1 MSWFG
6 RTITRQRYGIGL
18 ITRIAILMALTA
30 GFPYLV
36 YFVASSAGRGTSG
49 AGGAIALVMGM
60 YLKPLI
66 YVAFALSLIRP
77 AARRARTL
85 EMTILVGP
93 LIGFV
98 VLADL
103 AFGTL
108 FFNHWSVAFSLG
120 FVGPMRMPIPWL
132 LLAALISLITLAVL
146 AQRDDGLSARERFGI
161 AYPIWLSLVAL
172 AALHGFVLI
181 TTFLS
186 LGMGI
191 APRRLV
197 ALVWLTNSLPRM
209 PLAIALMAA
218 SLWLIVAD
226 RLSGGRGS
234 RAADTPTPTR
244 PPGAPGPR
252 GAPRAAFGLRGA

>member
-18 ITRIAILMALTA
+18 VIRIAALVALTA

-36 YFVASSAGRGTSG
+36 YFVASSAGRGTGG

-66 YVAFALSLIRP
+66 YIAFALSLIRP
-77 AARRARTL
+77 AARRASTL

-120 FVGPMRMPIPWL
+120 FVGRMRLPIPWL
-132 LLAALISLITLAVL
+132 LVAALIALITLAVL
-146 AQRDDGLSARERFGI
+146 GQRDDGMPARERFGV
-161 AYPIWLSLVAL
+161 AYPIWLGLTAM
-172 AALHGFVLI
+172 AALHGVALVMMLF
-181 TTFLS
+181 S
-186 LGMGI
+186 MGMGL
-191 APRRLV
+191 APRRLL
-197 ALVWLTNSLPRM
+197 ALAWLTNLLPRM

-226 RLSGGRGS
+226 RLSGRPAA
-234 RAADTPTPTR
+234 RAAKTPPRPR
-244 PPGAPGPR
+244 PPAAPGPR
-252 GAPRAAFGLRGA
+252 AAPRAAFGLRQA

>member
-1 MSWFG
+1 MAWFG

-18 ITRIAILMALTA
+18 VTRIAILMALTA

-36 YFVASSAGRGTSG
+36 YFVASSAGRGLSG

-77 AARRARTL
+77 AARRAGTL

-108 FFNHWSVAFSLG
+108 LFNHWSVAFSLG

-132 LLAALISLITLAVL
+132 LVAALIVLITLAVL
-146 AQRDDGLSARERFGI
+146 AERDDLSARERFGV
-161 AYPIWLSLVAL
+161 AYPIWLGLVAL

-181 TTFLS
+181 MMVLS

-197 ALVWLTNSLPRM
+197 TLAWLTNSLPRM
-209 PLAIALMAA
+209 PLAIAVMAA
-218 SLWLIVAD
+218 SLWLMVAD
-226 RLSGGRGS
+226 RLSGGPGS

-244 PPGAPGPR
+244 PPAAAGPR
-252 GAPRAAFGLRGA
+252 GAPRAAFGLRRA

>member
-1 MSWFG
+1 MAWFG

-18 ITRIAILMALTA
+18 VTRIAILMALTA

-36 YFVASSAGRGTSG
+36 YFVASSAGRGISG

-108 FFNHWSVAFSLG
+108 LFNHWSVAFSLG

-132 LLAALISLITLAVL
+132 LVAALIVLITLAVL
-146 AQRDDGLSARERFGI
+146 AERDDLSARERFGV
-161 AYPIWLSLVAL
+161 AYPIWLGLVAL

-181 TTFLS
+181 MMVLS

-197 ALVWLTNSLPRM
+197 TLAWLTNSLPRM
-209 PLAIALMAA
+209 PLAIAVMAA
-218 SLWLIVAD
+218 SLWLMVAD
-226 RLSGGRGS
+226 RLSGGPGS

-244 PPGAPGPR
+244 PPAAAGPR
-252 GAPRAAFGLRGA
+252 GAPRAAFGLRRA